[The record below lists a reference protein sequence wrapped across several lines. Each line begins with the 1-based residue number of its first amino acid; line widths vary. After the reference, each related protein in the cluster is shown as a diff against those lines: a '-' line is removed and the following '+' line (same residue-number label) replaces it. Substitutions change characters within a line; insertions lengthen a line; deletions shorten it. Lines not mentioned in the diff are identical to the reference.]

1 MPTAPT
7 AYLQMS
13 CLVAQSTML
22 KLIIAIVLKTALAGL
37 MSDLPL
43 PRCADFTDL
52 KLYVYD
58 LPEAFNVHLYAACS
72 SWLRFLIFLFILW
85 ASAG

>member
-1 MPTAPT
+1 
-7 AYLQMS
+7 MS
-13 CLVAQSTML
+13 CHVAQSTML
-22 KLIIAIVLKTALAGL
+22 RLVMAIFLKPALAGL

-72 SWLRFLIFLFILW
+72 SWFKFPRFLF
-85 ASAG
+85 G